1 MASMTR
7 RALREHILKLL
18 YLREFHDA
26 VEFDEQFELYVGNFT
41 DLEDASE
48 LRARFNDITEHLAEI
63 DKMIEGAA
71 LGWKFNRIG
80 KLELMVLRIAIFEIR
95 FDDTVPDKVA
105 VNEAVELSKKYGS
118 DDMSYGFVNGV
129 LAKFLGKDEAK
140 DK

>member
-7 RALREHILKLL
+7 HALREHILKLL
-18 YLREFHDA
+18 YLRDFHDPD
-26 VEFDEQFELYVGNFT
+26 EFEEQFELYVGNFT
-41 DLEDASE
+41 DIEDASE
-48 LRARFNDITEHLAEI
+48 LRSRFKEITDHLSEI

-80 KLELMVLRIAIFEIR
+80 KLELMVLRIAIYEIR
-95 FDDTVPDKVA
+95 FDENVPDKVA

-129 LAKFLGKDEAK
+129 LSRFIGKENT
-140 DK
+140 